1 MHAYDGPL
9 PRTDVHM
16 PESNDDLV
24 RFKYPLP
31 HLTQSLKSQRKVKIV
46 AIGSSST
53 AGEGKIVPYPGRL
66 ELALRGRFHGR
77 MIDVLNRGV
86 GGQEALDELSR
97 FDPDV
102 IDEAP
107 ALVIWQV
114 GTNAVFRLG
123 QYSFDDVAVA
133 IAAGLER
140 LSSLSMDVVLM
151 DLQYTTAIVGPD
163 TIKQAED
170 MVSRISAAAENAHVN
185 VFRRF
190 ALMRRWVEDNIPI
203 ANLVDPTDPD
213 QLHMSDWATN
223 CVTQALDSAIE
234 GASQPTA

>member
-1 MHAYDGPL
+1 MPDASQPC
-9 PRTDVHM
+9 PVH
-16 PESNDDLV
+16 DDLV

-31 HLTQSLKSQRKVKIV
+31 HLAQSLKNQRKVKVV

-53 AGEGKIVPYPGRL
+53 AGEGNIVPYACRL
-66 ELALRGRFHGR
+66 EMALRGRFHYR
-77 MIDVLNRGV
+77 MIDVLNRGI
-86 GGQEALDELSR
+86 GGQEAMDEYSR

-114 GTNAVFRLG
+114 GANAVFRWG

-140 LSSLSMDVVLM
+140 LRNLPMDVVLM

-163 TIKQAED
+163 MIKHAED
-170 MVSRISAAAENAHVN
+170 MVALISTAAENAEVN
-185 VFRRF
+185 VFHRF
-190 ALMRRWVEDNIPI
+190 ALMRRWVEDGIPI
-203 ANLVDPTDPD
+203 ANLVDPTDPAKF
-213 QLHMSDWATN
+213 HMSDWATN
-223 CVTQALDSAIE
+223 CVTQALDGAMASAPPP
-234 GASQPTA
+234 PTA

>member
-1 MHAYDGPL
+1 
-9 PRTDVHM
+9 M
-16 PESNDDLV
+16 PESHDDLV

-53 AGEGKIVPYPGRL
+53 AGEGKIVPYSCRL
-66 ELALRGRFHGR
+66 EMALRGRFHGR

-163 TIKQAED
+163 KIKQAED

-223 CVTQALDSAIE
+223 CVTQALDSAIK
-234 GASQPTA
+234 GAPQPTA